1 MESQMPLPPNESQ
14 AYSTMTF
21 TGQDTFIKENYWLSR
36 ERVTEKGVSFK
47 TEFFLMAKLKE

>member
-1 MESQMPLPPNESQ
+1 MPLPPNESQ